1 MADAPDSKS
10 GGVTPVWV
18 QVPPSVLIS
27 TMYPVITAP
36 GSTSARPHQDP
47 AQSASNAPCA
57 FSRSF
62 CPPEVAQ
69 HDTCRQGHLLSTTG
83 PPRHFFLSFLR
94 FSIVTNYCTYTLY
107 LLTITKATTNIVK
120 RCENVPQKPR
130 LSPNAGFAIRP
141 TPPILMRWPWLAQ
154 SVNQAALKRLH
165 QISAEMLLA
174 EHLNAMYMTDSAF
187 EARIC
192 ALPVE

>member
-1 MADAPDSKS
+1 M
-10 GGVTPVWV
+10 WV

-69 HDTCRQGHLLSTTG
+69 HDTCRQGHLLSTPG

-107 LLTITKATTNIVK
+107 LLTITKATTNIVE

-130 LSPNAGFAIRP
+130 FSPNAGFAIRP
-141 TPPILMRWPWLAQ
+141 SPPILMRWPCRPPYPTPSSATRNWVRLAC
-154 SVNQAALKRLH
+154 VICYGMLRFPAFLKFWEPRFST
-165 QISAEMLLA
+165 QV
-174 EHLNAMYMTDSAF
+174 LN
-187 EARIC
+187 E
-192 ALPVE
+192 

>member
-1 MADAPDSKS
+1 MADAPDSIS

-69 HDTCRQGHLLSTTG
+69 HDTCRQGHLLSTPG

-107 LLTITKATTNIVK
+107 LLTITKATTNIWK
-120 RCENVPQKPR
+120 DAKMCRKSPDSLQMPDSPFVPVR
-130 LSPNAGFAIRP
+130 LF
-141 TPPILMRWPWLAQ
+141 
-154 SVNQAALKRLH
+154 
-165 QISAEMLLA
+165 
-174 EHLNAMYMTDSAF
+174 
-187 EARIC
+187 
-192 ALPVE
+192 